1 MVKRQLFLCGFKFV
15 TLHVVSYLK
24 FGLLPCMFL
33 CRPIERD
40 KLWNKF
46 NYSTSIFNLR
56 CLKLSYH
63 KFSDL
68 FCKKTA
74 ISLSLIQPKYLFSMY
89 TDSML
94 LTWGACCL
102 LSLTSVK
109 RYIDS
114 GKPFRIDDELLTANK
129 PYQNHVKKEHNWQK
143 EKMSQHFIWREVRG
157 KLVLFGF
164 L

>member
-1 MVKRQLFLCGFKFV
+1 MVKRPLFLCGFKFV

-24 FGLLPCMFL
+24 FGLLLCMFL
-33 CRPIERD
+33 CRPIERVSYEI
-40 KLWNKF
+40 N
-46 NYSTSIFNLR
+46 STSIFNLR

-74 ISLSLIQPKYLFSMY
+74 ISLSLIQPKYLSSMY

-94 LTWGACCL
+94 LTWGACCV

-143 EKMSQHFIWREVRG
+143 EKMSQHFIWREVGG